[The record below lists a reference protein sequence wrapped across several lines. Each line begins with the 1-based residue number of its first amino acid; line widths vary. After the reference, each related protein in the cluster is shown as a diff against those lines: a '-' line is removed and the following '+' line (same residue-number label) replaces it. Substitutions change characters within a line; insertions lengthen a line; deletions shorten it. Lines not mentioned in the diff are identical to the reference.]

1 MFIEREEGQ
10 THYCPFCEATRR
22 VAEEQIAILKEECEE
37 MKWERDLARRTL
49 EEEKKRAYD
58 HGYATG
64 EHDCEEMLD
73 EGKDEVDT
81 SFQDVVKCN

>member
-1 MFIEREEGQ
+1 
-10 THYCPFCEATRR
+10 
-22 VAEEQIAILKEECEE
+22 

>member
-1 MFIEREEGQ
+1 MFMINETEDGQ

-37 MKWERDLARRTL
+37 MKRERDLARKVL

-73 EGKDEVDT
+73 EGKDEA
-81 SFQDVVKCN
+81 